1 MVHHRNHF
9 IVFTTPFQGHINPTL
24 QLSKR
29 LASLGAQVTFVT
41 SIHAHRRMFNDKN
54 NATSIRSDYA
64 SSITFAPFS
73 DGYDNGLKQGDDAL
87 QFLSE
92 FKRHGSEALSNLI
105 RSLSTDDDPNR
116 SVTCL
121 ICSFL
126 YPWILELGRDHGV
139 KTAMLWIQPAVVF
152 GIYYYYFNGY
162 KDKILQENVAN
173 EGNYSSSYV
182 ELPGLPKLT
191 CRDLPSF
198 LLPSNIYKSSLTL
211 FEEQFQGLNQEDYK
225 PRVLINSFDAL
236 ESEALKAL
244 DGKVDIKAIGPLVPS
259 AFLAGNDPSDTHFGA
274 DLFEPSNI
282 NYLQWLNS
290 KDEASVVYVS
300 FGSLV
305 VLKRRQVEEI
315 ARGLIKIRRPFLWVF
330 RAQEIGEEEE
340 QGEIKSLI
348 DGINREEEQGLI
360 VPWCS
365 QIEVLSHSSVG
376 CFVSHCGWNST
387 LESLV
392 VGIPVVAFPQWT
404 DQGTNA
410 KLIEDVW
417 RTGVRVKVSKEEDNL
432 VKSEEIRRCV
442 EMVMGKERGAE
453 MRQNAEKWKDLAR
466 KAVGIGGSS
475 ERNLMEFL
483 KEMGQVLD

>member
-29 LASLGAQVTFVT
+29 LANLGAQVTFVT
-41 SIHAHRRMFNDKN
+41 SISAHHRMFKDKN
-54 NATSIRSDYA
+54 NATSICSDYA
-64 SSITFAPFS
+64 SPITFAPFS
-73 DGYDNGLKQGDDAL
+73 DGYDNGFQQGDDPQ

-92 FKRHGSEALSNLI
+92 FKHNGSKALSKLI
-105 RSLSTDDDPNR
+105 RSLSTDPNR

-126 YPWILELGRDHGV
+126 YPWILELGREHGV
-139 KTAMLWIQPAVVF
+139 KTAMLWIQPAMVF

-162 KDKILQENVAN
+162 KDKILPENVAN
-173 EGNYSSSYV
+173 EEDYLCSCV

-198 LLPSNIYKSSLTL
+198 LLPSNIYKSSLTM
-211 FEEQFQGLNQEDYK
+211 FEEQFQGLNREDYK

-236 ESEALKAL
+236 EAEALKTL

-259 AFLAGNDPSDTHFGA
+259 AFLDGNDPSDTHFGA
-274 DLFEPSNI
+274 DLFELSSI

-300 FGSLV
+300 FGSLA
-305 VLKRRQVEEI
+305 VLKRQQIEEI
-315 ARGLIKIRRPFLWVF
+315 ASGLIKISRPFLWVF
-330 RAQEIGEEEE
+330 RPQAIGGEEEE
-340 QGEIKSLI
+340 DEIKSLI
-348 DGINREEEQGLI
+348 DGINREEEQQGLI

-365 QIEVLSHSSVG
+365 QIQVLSHSSVG

-392 VGIPVVAFPQWT
+392 VGVPVVAFPQWT

-417 RTGVRVKVSKEEDNL
+417 RTGVRVKVSKQEENL
-432 VKSEEIRRCV
+432 VESEEIKRCV

-466 KAVGIGGSS
+466 KAVGSGGSS
-475 ERNLMEFL
+475 DRNLMEFL
-483 KEMGQVLD
+483 KEMAQVLE

>member
-1 MVHHRNHF
+1 M
-9 IVFTTPFQGHINPTL
+9 
-24 QLSKR
+24 
-29 LASLGAQVTFVT
+29 
-41 SIHAHRRMFNDKN
+41 
-54 NATSIRSDYA
+54 
-64 SSITFAPFS
+64 
-73 DGYDNGLKQGDDAL
+73 
-87 QFLSE
+87 
-92 FKRHGSEALSNLI
+92 
-105 RSLSTDDDPNR
+105 
-116 SVTCL
+116 
-121 ICSFL
+121 
-126 YPWILELGRDHGV
+126 
-139 KTAMLWIQPAVVF
+139 
-152 GIYYYYFNGY
+152 
-162 KDKILQENVAN
+162 
-173 EGNYSSSYV
+173 
-182 ELPGLPKLT
+182 
-191 CRDLPSF
+191 
-198 LLPSNIYKSSLTL
+198 

-236 ESEALKAL
+236 ESDALKAL

-282 NYLQWLNS
+282 NYSQWLNS

-315 ARGLIKIRRPFLWVF
+315 ARGLIEIRRPFLWVF
-330 RAQEIGEEEE
+330 RAQEIGEGEE

-348 DGINREEEQGLI
+348 DGINREEQQGLI

-417 RTGVRVKVSKEEDNL
+417 RTGVRVKVSKEEENL
-432 VKSEEIRRCV
+432 VESEEIKRCV
-442 EMVMGKERGAE
+442 EMAMGKERGAE